1 MSLSNATIKSG
12 ATWAPTG
19 GTDLSF
25 VPDGRQIVDGTSLV
39 VVADT
44 NLVTR
49 RTLLARA
56 TLPTVPQKVGD
67 YARLGRATLTYRIPF
82 IASDGKLYAQSVKLE
97 AAFHSEYNLTLKNT
111 ALTDG
116 AAFFAD
122 SDFTAFW
129 QSLLV
134 S

>member
-1 MSLSNATIKSG
+1 MSLSNAVIKSG

-19 GTDLSF
+19 GTDLTF
-25 VPDGRQIVDGTSLV
+25 VPDGRQISDGLSLV
-39 VVADT
+39 VAADAVLT
-44 NLVTR
+44 TR

-56 TLPTVPQKVGD
+56 VLPTVPAKVGD
-67 YARLGRATLTYRIPF
+67 FARLGRSTLTYRIPF
-82 IASDGKLYAQSVKLE
+82 IAGDGKLYAQSIKLE
-97 AAFHSEYNLTLKNT
+97 AAFHSEYNSALKNT
-111 ALTDG
+111 ALADS

-129 QSLLV
+129 QSLLL